1 MFLRMGTQ
9 WNVTMGG
16 YSGLNYT
23 ALEVLLRLYSVEDPV
38 ALFEGLQVME
48 LEALTLLNERQ
59 SADS

>member
-1 MFLRMGTQ
+1 MFLRLGTQ

-23 ALEVLLRLYSVEDPV
+23 ALETLMRLYSVDDPV
-38 ALFEGLQVME
+38 AMFEGIQVME
-48 LEALTLLNERQ
+48 LEALSLLNEQ